1 MSQNAN
7 RSSHRDSNVANE
19 ETKEAFVP
27 LKGRLY
33 QWVGD
38 HWELVPP
45 SEFSKVVISD
55 AAMEAVKRVRG
66 DVTRLL
72 GERPDLSMVAS
83 AMLLAAL
90 DLSDVTERVRQHG
103 ARVFQPR

>member
-1 MSQNAN
+1 MNQNADRN
-7 RSSHRDSNVANE
+7 KGSKAESEDAAE
-19 ETKEAFVP
+19 EFVP

-55 AAMEAVKRVRG
+55 AAMDAVKRVRG